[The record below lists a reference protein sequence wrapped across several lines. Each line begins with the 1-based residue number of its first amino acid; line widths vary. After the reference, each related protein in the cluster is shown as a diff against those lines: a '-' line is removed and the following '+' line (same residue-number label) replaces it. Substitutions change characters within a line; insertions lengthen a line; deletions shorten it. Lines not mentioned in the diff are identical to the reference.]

1 MKELP
6 YKYLKDTWVVVGMYN
21 QADWT
26 DLQNDANHRRKP
38 AIQKESKAIETK
50 ENNKEKEDATL
61 SHHLKRIIRQIF
73 DLPNCQNLYKIRIVI
88 LPCLRFMSQFVCFV

>member
-1 MKELP
+1 ME
-6 YKYLKDTWVVVGMYN
+6 VGVYN

-50 ENNKEKEDATL
+50 ENKEKEGATL
-61 SHHLKRIIRQIF
+61 SHHLKRIIRQI
-73 DLPNCQNLYKIRIVI
+73 LLETGSIVI
-88 LPCLRFMSQFVCFV
+88 EWNY